1 MELKDE
7 SSRGAKAAES
17 SGGPSVFSDCE
28 LSWKPVDNISKIG
41 EIHENAANGKCGY
54 EACWK
59 GLESECPTVND
70 FIDEFSDWMKRAIE
84 KYEKDGE
91 PFFLN
96 RQRRRGESSR
106 WLMIRLLRT
115 CEDFWSI
122 KKAQRSKRKLGSAL
136 RSVVF

>member
-28 LSWKPVDNISKIG
+28 LSWEPVDNISKIG
-41 EIHENAANGKCGY
+41 EIHENAANGKCGN

-70 FIDEFSDWMKRAIE
+70 FIDEFSDRMKRAIE
-84 KYEKDGE
+84 KYQKDGE
-91 PFFLN
+91 PFF
-96 RQRRRGESSR
+96 
-106 WLMIRLLRT
+106 
-115 CEDFWSI
+115 
-122 KKAQRSKRKLGSAL
+122 
-136 RSVVF
+136 